1 MGWFLCLGRNY
12 GAGMII
18 QGTSRLPRSPPTGNF
33 SGWWRLEREEEMY
46 EDLKWRFTWKERSTA
61 VLGRRG
67 PAPHAPDLGITVIS
81 TERVIYRPRAA
92 HSKMRQLHSLLCPQ
106 YGIPPW
112 PRISPRY
119 ELRWCNH
126 VDDNWP
132 FAWSAIEWALGNWQ
146 ALLAK
151 WIIAKSF
158 CSLNWRQMTFVSCY
172 LCWGREKAY
181 LPGLVVCA
189 SSSSEGSTSGRQ
201 ERSSKGYFLYL
212 CICVFVC
219 LCICLFVYLCICVFV

>member
-1 MGWFLCLGRNY
+1 MGWFLSFGRNY
-12 GAGMII
+12 GRGIII
-18 QGTSRLPRSPPTGNF
+18 QGGALLPCHPLGSLGRMRDFSR
-33 SGWWRLEREEEMY
+33 EMY

-61 VLGRRG
+61 VVGRRG

-146 ALLAK
+146 ASLAK

-158 CSLNWRQMTFVSCY
+158 CFLNWRQMTFVSCY
-172 LCWGREKAY
+172 LCRGREKAY

-189 SSSSEGSTSGRQ
+189 SSASEGSTSGRPY
-201 ERSSKGYFLYL
+201 RSSKEYL
-212 CICVFVC
+212 CVCVFVY
-219 LCICLFVYLCICVFV
+219 LFICVFVYLCICVIA